1 MIINNI
7 RNTTVNVISNTP
19 QQKPMSG
26 WQQQLLQSFREYI
39 TGRPVKELSREVR
52 SFFLLHLSGL
62 TTIPAGFE
70 DTVLKMLVILET
82 MDEAADKEVY
92 GGV

>member
-7 RNTTVNVISNTP
+7 RNTTVNVISNPP
-19 QQKPMSG
+19 QQKPIAG
-26 WQQQLLQSFREYI
+26 WQEQLLQSFHEYI
-39 TGRPVKELSREVR
+39 ASRPVKQLSREVR
-52 SFFLLHLSGL
+52 SFFLLHLSGF
-62 TTIPAGFE
+62 TTIPPHFE

-82 MDEAADKEVY
+82 MDEAADKEAY